1 MTYNETVRD
10 TYFRAANS
18 LYAAGA
24 AGSEED
30 AAGYLKHGKILEN
43 LGHEH
48 WVATRRQETT
58 LYKLRSRCEA
68 NTTEGREMARRV
80 RETLT
85 KGAS

>member
-30 AAGYLKHGKILEN
+30 AAGYLRHGKILEN

-48 WVATRRQETT
+48 WVATQRQEVR
-58 LYKLRSRCEA
+58 LYNLRSLCEA
-68 NTTEGREMARRV
+68 NTTEGRELARRV
-80 RETLT
+80 RENTNE
-85 KGAS
+85 GAS